1 VSFVVN
7 PPEVNPSTIEAHL
20 AALRACD
27 LCARMHKP
35 VVVGRAVA
43 SRILLVGQ
51 APGDKE
57 PKLGRPFAWTAGKTL
72 FKWFHGALGW
82 TEDETRD
89 RVYFAAVCRCF
100 PGKNPT
106 GGDRVPAPDEIA
118 NCATWL
124 NREFTLLRPALV
136 LPVGK
141 LAIAQFL
148 PIAPLIDLI
157 GNSFPV
163 TRAGHT
169 ADCIPLPHPS
179 GASPWHRM
187 EPGKTL
193 LHRAL
198 ALVAGHPAVA
208 KMEK

>member
-1 VSFVVN
+1 MPTVATV
-7 PPEVNPSTIEAHL
+7 EQHL

-27 LCARMHKP
+27 RCPRMHKP
-35 VVVGRAVA
+35 VVVGRPVA

-82 TEDETRD
+82 SEDEVRD

-100 PGKNPT
+100 PGKKET

-118 NCATWL
+118 NCAAWL
-124 NREFTLLRPALV
+124 DREFALLRPSLV

-148 PIAPLIDLI
+148 GERPLIETI
-157 GNSFPV
+157 GKNFQV
-163 TRAGHT
+163 TRAGHA

-193 LHRAL
+193 LNNAL
-198 ALVAGHPAVA
+198 SLVHAHPAVA
-208 KMEK
+208 ET